1 MANIRASAA
10 VTTILVAT
18 ASAVSIGIATAGGV
32 TATAQPTPV
41 IRASAF
47 AVPMSVLENQTVL
60 MSDFRFFDIGQVTI
74 DVATVTDDVA
84 ISFNTSFSDTVTATD
99 VINKTFYG
107 NVDYDPTDPDADP
120 DPITV
125 ADTINTKGVGKVLT
139 DAATMADT
147 VAKTPGK
154 VTTDSVTSAEAIN
167 TKHVGKPSTDAVTAA
182 DAVNTINTAKVVID
196 SATIADALAKELTRP
211 NVADSV
217 TTADTSLRSPGLGK
231 TDSVTGSDAINT
243 FALNKSPS
251 DSVTGTDTINKFDV
265 TTALTDSVTVTEFIA
280 KTPAYQFDYDTVD
293 ADADPDPV
301 TVTEVMAKDLTRP
314 NITDSSTIADA
325 VSLQPSLP
333 KTDSV
338 TMADTLAKDFT
349 SPETDSVTMADAT
362 AKSVD
367 KPFTDALAAA
377 TDAIVFTQNKSPSDS
392 VTASDAISAFSV
404 SKALTDTATMADS
417 INVVL
422 TLGQSSPLYDFAATS
437 DDKFYYAWTPGM
449 LNRHLIHQPLVNGE
463 FVLTTDQNAGIVYT
477 IRTESYSYMFAG
489 YGLNE
494 NQLN

>member
-60 MSDFRFFDIGQVTI
+60 MSDFRSFDIGQVTI

-84 ISFNTSFSDTVTATD
+84 ISFNTSFSDTVAATD
-99 VINKTFYG
+99 VINKMFYG

-120 DPITV
+120 DPITM
-125 ADTINTKGVGKVLT
+125 ADSDAKNVGKTLT
-139 DAATMADT
+139 DTAAATDT
-147 VAKTPGK
+147 ALRDVGK
-154 VTTDSVTSAEAIN
+154 ALSDSVTSAEAIN

-182 DAVNTINTAKVVID
+182 DAVNTINTAKVVAD
-196 SATIADALAKELTRP
+196 SVTPAEALTKELTRP
-211 NVADSV
+211 DVADSV
-217 TTADTSLRSPGLGK
+217 TTADTSFRSPGLGK

-243 FALNKSPS
+243 FAVNKPL
-251 DSVTGTDTINKFDV
+251 TDTA
-265 TTALTDSVTVTEFIA
+265 TAS
-280 KTPAYQFDYDTVD
+280 DT
-293 ADADPDPV
+293 A
-301 TVTEVMAKDLTRP
+301 AKDLTRP
-314 NITDSSTIADA
+314 DVA
-325 VSLQPSLP
+325 
-333 KTDSV
+333 
-338 TMADTLAKDFT
+338 
-349 SPETDSVTMADAT
+349 
-362 AKSVD
+362 
-367 KPFTDALAAA
+367 
-377 TDAIVFTQNKSPSDS
+377 
-392 VTASDAISAFSV
+392 
-404 SKALTDTATMADS
+404 DTATMA
-417 INVVL
+417 
-422 TLGQSSPLYDFAATS
+422 